1 MLIFKG
7 NTGDKKYSFHS
18 QQYFESLQ
26 VKSLK
31 LETNLYNCYM
41 LDIIITNKNCWGG
54 KRINCANQTKSRLVI

>member
-31 LETNLYNCYM
+31 LETNLYNCYI
-41 LDIIITNKNCWGG
+41 LDITNKDCWDG
-54 KRINCANQTKSRLVI
+54 KRIICANQTKSRLLI